1 VRWFDSVEQVNDA
14 IALVD
19 LASSRVEEQDHA
31 MGGGCVLVE
40 RAAQIVS
47 HTEDDGPRPLDTERA
62 VLLVEFE

>member
-1 VRWFDSVEQVNDA
+1 
-14 IALVD
+14 
-19 LASSRVEEQDHA
+19 